1 MMDGKVLLRLQPR
14 FDVEGVGMIGIEPSL
29 GSLRVLLESPTPP
42 ADLCMA
48 IYASAT
54 SDSFTLTSPLD
65 LVRSQ
70 KKQQKKKQQKKKK
83 KKQTSGFGGESGD
96 WLDDYFT
103 VLSPVGVRAFLQACF
118 PPTSESAVAPATPCA
133 SIKARRTTVSCVPR
147 PLC

>member
-70 KKQQKKKQQKKKK
+70 KKKK

-103 VLSPVGVRAFLQACF
+103 VLSPVGVRAFLQSCF
-118 PPTSESAVAPATPCA
+118 PPTFESAVAPATPCA

>member
-65 LVRSQ
+65 LVRS
-70 KKQQKKKQQKKKK
+70 QKKKK

>member
-70 KKQQKKKQQKKKK
+70 KKKK

-118 PPTSESAVAPATPCA
+118 PPTFESAVAPATPCA
-133 SIKARRTTVSCVPR
+133 SIKARRTAVSCVPR

>member
-70 KKQQKKKQQKKKK
+70 KKKK

-133 SIKARRTTVSCVPR
+133 SIKARRTAVSCVPR